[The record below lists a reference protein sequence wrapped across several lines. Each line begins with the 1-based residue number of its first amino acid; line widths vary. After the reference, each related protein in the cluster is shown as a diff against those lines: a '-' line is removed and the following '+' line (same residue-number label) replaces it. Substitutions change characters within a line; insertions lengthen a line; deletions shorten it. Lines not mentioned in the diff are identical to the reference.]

1 MEKQKPRILI
11 VDDNARNI
19 QVVGNI
25 LIQDNIDIAY
35 ATNGQKALELAA
47 AQPFDLVL
55 LDIMMPGMDGYA
67 VCQQL
72 RSDPNNTETPVIFLT
87 ARNDPSSI
95 LLGFSAGAND
105 YVTKPFNSAE
115 LRARVQTHLELF
127 KKKTELRNLNQHLE
141 KLVIDRTSKLEA
153 AMRQLSMLE
162 KSKSEF
168 LSIISHELR
177 GPLSGI
183 IGLTQLLK
191 SGTHD
196 SEHTR
201 QLEMLS
207 SIAQRLARFA
217 EMALLI
223 TSLRANNG
231 RMETMPSLAYIPI
244 EMAANEIQSLLAEKQ
259 INLDL
264 QIPNKETLLQMDSEM
279 VRRCLIILIEN
290 AALNLPSGSVIT
302 LSLETN
308 PNNTSISVITRD
320 HLIPDELLHAINDY
334 MLTGQ
339 IITSQSS
346 GLSLAAVKL
355 MLDAHG
361 GQMLVRNL
369 GNDGCVTLQFSTD
382 IFNP

>member
-1 MEKQKPRILI
+1 MENYKPRILI
-11 VDDNARNI
+11 VDDNTRNI

-25 LIQDNIDIAY
+25 LIQDDIDIAY
-35 ATNGQKALELAA
+35 ATNGQRALELAA
-47 AQPFDLVL
+47 AKPFDLVL

-72 RSDPNNTETPVIFLT
+72 RSDPRNTETPVIFLT

-127 KKKTELRNLNQHLE
+127 KKKSELRSLNQNLE

-191 SGTHD
+191 AGVSD
-196 SEHTR
+196 SEHAQ

-217 EMALLI
+217 EMALVI

-231 RMETMPSLAYIPI
+231 KMETMPSLANIPI
-244 EMAANEIQSLLAEKQ
+244 EMAANEIKSLLAEKQ
-259 INLDL
+259 INLTL
-264 QIPNKETLLQMDSEM
+264 QIPEKVPLIQMDSEM
-279 VRRCLIILIEN
+279 VRRCLVILIEN
-290 AALNLPSGSVIT
+290 AAVNLPAGSEIVLT
-302 LSLETN
+302 LEANENETH
-308 PNNTSISVITRD
+308 ISVITRNQP
-320 HLIPDELLHAINDY
+320 IPDELLHAINDY
-334 MLTGQ
+334 LLTGQ
-339 IITSQSS
+339 IITSESS

-355 MLDAHG
+355 MIDAHG
-361 GQMLVRNL
+361 GQLLVRNL
-369 GNDGCVTLQFSTD
+369 DNNGCVTLQFNAN
-382 IFNP
+382 IFNT